1 MKNNKKTFIVSARF
15 YEAIEA
21 ESREEAIELFES
33 TGGEDLTLDTTT
45 IKARIIKP

>member
-1 MKNNKKTFIVSARF
+1 MKKTYVVAARF

-33 TGGEDLTLDTTT
+33 TGGEELTLDTAT
-45 IKARIIKP
+45 ITARPIKT